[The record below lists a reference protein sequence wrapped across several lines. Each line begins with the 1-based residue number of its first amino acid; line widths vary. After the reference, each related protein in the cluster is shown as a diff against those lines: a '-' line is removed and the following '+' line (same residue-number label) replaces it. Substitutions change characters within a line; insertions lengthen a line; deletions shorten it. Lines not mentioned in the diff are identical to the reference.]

1 MDNKILVQCSDFDTV
16 AILKAAMVNA
26 LARLERCGSRRERQE
41 LRQFVLDCAKKI
53 ESLLWA
59 CEPLNIKQEPTVEEC
74 NLPNGET
81 ITRTSY
87 V

>member
-1 MDNKILVQCSDFDTV
+1 MDNKILIQCSDFDTV

-59 CEPLNIKQEPTVEEC
+59 CKPLNIKQGATVKEY
-74 NLPNGET
+74 NLSNGET